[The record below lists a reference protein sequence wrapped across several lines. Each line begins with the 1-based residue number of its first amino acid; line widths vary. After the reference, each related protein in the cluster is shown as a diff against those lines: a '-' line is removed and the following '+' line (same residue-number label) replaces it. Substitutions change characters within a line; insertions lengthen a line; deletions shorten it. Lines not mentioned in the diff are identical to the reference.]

1 MPFHST
7 DPSIALPRHTKV
19 LLVMDVVE
27 SVRLME
33 QDEDGFVRR
42 WHDFVQQ
49 AEQRLLPL
57 HGGRLVK
64 SLGDGLML
72 EFADAHSCVK
82 AAFALQDLSRQG
94 NGDHPEERHMHL
106 RVGAHLAEFVADE
119 HDIYGTGVNLTA
131 RITTLAGPGEIV
143 VTAEVRDQLTAG
155 LDADV
160 EDLGECHLKH
170 VKEPVRAYRVGPVGR
185 ARPMT
190 GVLVAT
196 TAVTP
201 QFRPTLAVI
210 PFEARSNEPEHFVV
224 GELVADGV
232 IAQLSRSPDIRVIS
246 RLSTTAFRGR
256 SGSLPEVESRLDA
269 SFVLSGS
276 YVTSGSKV
284 LIMAELADTRKNE
297 IVWAD
302 RLSGEMA
309 DLLQPQSELLNQI
322 AANTARALIDAEV
335 QESLIQPLPRLDS
348 SALLLGGISMMHR
361 SSMRDFERS
370 RQALEALVD
379 RHSRIATPR
388 AWLAK
393 WYIMRIIRGMSD
405 IPEKDALLALEQT
418 KRALEIEPTNALT
431 LAVEGH
437 AYCQLLGNYERASE
451 RLVQSISSN
460 PNEPMAW
467 LFKSVLST
475 MWGSP
480 GDAVDEVEYANALSP
495 IDPLKYYFDMLFA
508 AALLT
513 INDHHRA
520 IIYAQQSLKAN
531 RHHTPTLR
539 VLLTAQFEAGL
550 LVDAKTTLKLLSR
563 ETPGITVS
571 SYLALG
577 SAGSITRQRCAIALR
592 ALGLP
597 EG

>member
-94 NGDHPEERHMHL
+94 NDDHPEARHMHL

-185 ARPMT
+185 APVIQARDALPT
-190 GVLVAT
+190 D
-196 TAVTP
+196 
-201 QFRPTLAVI
+201 FRPTIAVI
-210 PFEARSNEPEHFVV
+210 PFEARSNEPEHFVI
-224 GELVADGV
+224 GELIADGI

-256 SGSLPEVESRLDA
+256 AGAMPVVESRLGA

-276 YVTSGSKV
+276 YVASGGKV
-284 LIMAELADTRKNE
+284 LIMAELADARKHE
-297 IVWAD
+297 IVWTD
-302 RLSGEMA
+302 RLSGAIA
-309 DLLQPQSELLNQI
+309 DLLDTPSELLSRV
-322 AANTARALIDAEV
+322 ATSTSRVLIDTEV
-335 QESLIQPLPRLDS
+335 EQSLVQPMPRLDS
-348 SALLLGGISMMHR
+348 SALLLGGIALMHR
-361 SSMRDFERS
+361 SSIREFERS
-370 RQALEALVD
+370 RDVLSALVE
-379 RHSRIATPR
+379 RHNRVAAGR

-393 WYIMRIIRGMSD
+393 WHLLRIVRGLSED
-405 IPEKDALLALEQT
+405 PHREARVALDLTQ
-418 KRALEIEPTNALT
+418 RALDCEPDSALT
-431 LAVEGH
+431 LSIEGL
-437 AYCQLLGNYERASE
+437 AYSQVLGNFELADK
-451 RLVQSISSN
+451 RLTSAIASN
-460 PNEPMAW
+460 PNESVAW

-475 MWGSP
+475 MWGSAP
-480 GDAVDEVEYANALSP
+480 DSVNEAMFASALSP
-495 IDPLKYYFDMLFA
+495 VDPLKYFFELITA
-508 AALLT
+508 SALLT
-513 INDHHRA
+513 NNEHALAIEHAHRS
-520 IIYAQQSLKAN
+520 IREN
-531 RHHTPTLR
+531 RHHAPTYR
-539 VLLTAQFEAGL
+539 VLLTAQVESGRMDDARVSLAELLKEQPGL
-550 LVDAKTTLKLLSR
+550 
-563 ETPGITVS
+563 TVS
-571 SYLALG
+571 SYLSIG
-577 SAGSITRQRCAIALR
+577 STNSITRKRCAEALR

-597 EG
+597 EH